1 MLQPKLVL
9 APIDFSDP
17 ARDALETAANVATRF
32 GAGLLLVH
40 VVAAL
45 PKIPASVPFFKD
57 GAYENSLHDDAVKQL
72 AELSAKYAQTGIAV
86 QSEVGIAN
94 DVGPELLRI
103 AARHA
108 ADLIVIATH
117 GMSGWNARVFGSV
130 AEKVVRLAP
139 IAVLVLRAPHDP
151 RAGG

>member
-17 ARDALETAANVATRF
+17 ARDALETAANVASRF
-32 GAGLLLVH
+32 NAGLLLVH

-45 PKIPASVPFFKD
+45 PKVPASVPFLKD
-57 GAYENSLHDDAVKQL
+57 GAYEKSLHDDAVKQL
-72 AELSAKYAQTGIAV
+72 AELVAKYKQSGIAV

-94 DVGPELLRI
+94 DVGSELLRI
-103 AARHA
+103 AEHHA

-117 GMSGWNARVFGSV
+117 GMSGWNARIFGSV
-130 AEKVVRLAP
+130 TEKVVRLAP
-139 IAVLVLRAPHDP
+139 VAVLVLRAPHETK
-151 RAGG
+151 A